1 MRYGLEDASF
11 RAFNTPDNLRRSLL
25 AKVGKRLRREYT
37 ETSRW
42 IGFWGR
48 RTKCHGVSE
57 QSIYGWHERF
67 AGMAAEDV
75 KDRKNLTQENVR
87 LKKLLADR
95 DFEIEIL
102 REITTKK

>member
-1 MRYGLEDASF
+1 
-11 RAFNTPDNLRRSLL
+11 
-25 AKVGKRLRREYT
+25 
-37 ETSRW
+37 
-42 IGFWGR
+42 
-48 RTKCHGVSE
+48 
-57 QSIYGWHERF
+57 
-67 AGMAAEDV
+67 MAAEDV